1 MAKKPNL
8 GITRRFPAGQ
18 TLSASVFHLFSS
30 DSSAIFYPPGAEP
43 TFFHFRFVYIDRHF
57 NPGTPPYPYF
67 FLCTM
72 VALNPFLQICT
83 ILLATDRAHAS
94 HQTLVRRVVDDLQIT
109 AARKTHNLAKDL
121 RVAFHSI
128 LPRAVSSSQPRH
140 VVYCKPARQAP
151 FSPGSSGG
159 GTNTS
164 VSLTRTRST
173 TRRPTSTQVGS
184 SPTPTAT
191 SSWRLLESHVC
202 LSEFRLLSLC
212 N

>member
-1 MAKKPNL
+1 
-8 GITRRFPAGQ
+8 
-18 TLSASVFHLFSS
+18 
-30 DSSAIFYPPGAEP
+30 
-43 TFFHFRFVYIDRHF
+43 
-57 NPGTPPYPYF
+57 
-67 FLCTM
+67 M
-72 VALNPFLQICT
+72 VALNSFLQICT
-83 ILLATDRAHAS
+83 ILLAIHKAHAS

-121 RVAFHSI
+121 RVAFNSI

-159 GTNTS
+159 GTNNTS
-164 VSLTRTRST
+164 VSLTRTGSS
-173 TRRPTSTQVGS
+173 TRRPTSTRVGS

-202 LSEFRLLSLC
+202 LSEFCLILVHLTRSFCRLDLLFSMLGTFLLVQIQRMVCNGDRLC
-212 N
+212 LVTVY